1 MSYSGSHDNTSG
13 VGSYSRESPRVSAV
27 SIPWL
32 RHGTVDDS
40 DIGVIMDS
48 VELTN
53 NYEPLNVASPLLS
66 FPGASPSSSGEDND
80 DLSNAVTEI
89 SRHLL
94 HLQSAV
100 RDLGFRIN
108 SYGASRHGLADIRHT
123 LEGASRFLSVLKR
136 LQEGLY
142 NLEKQDH
149 IPSSSRLNFTELL
162 RQSRVT
168 QYHLQSFEIAS
179 LRIMSNLKSADES
192 RVCSCFNSFILA
204 HNWRELARSYSSQL
218 PMRPEWTGAP
228 CNNPSCSRLAR

>member
-32 RHGTVDDS
+32 QHGTVDDS
-40 DIGVIMDS
+40 DIDVIMDS
-48 VELTN
+48 VEPTD

-80 DLSNAVTEI
+80 DLSNFITKF
-89 SRHLL
+89 SRHFLDI
-94 HLQSAV
+94 QSAIQ
-100 RDLGFRIN
+100 DFEN
-108 SYGASRHGLADIRHT
+108 SFFSYETSRQRLAYIGHT
-123 LEGASRFLSVLKR
+123 LEITSRILSVLAG
-136 LQEGLY
+136 LQEDLY
-142 NLEKQDH
+142 ILEKQDH

-179 LRIMSNLKSADES
+179 LRTMSNLKSADES
-192 RVCSCFNSFILA
+192 RVCSCYHFSRLA
-204 HNWRELARSYSSQL
+204 DNWREWARSYPSQM
-218 PMRPEWTGAP
+218 PMPPEWTGAL
-228 CNNPSCSRLAR
+228 CNDPSCSRLAR